1 MSAVND
7 TVLDDHP
14 GSVRALLRCPRG
26 AVDVT
31 SFDAAATPGYPGKG
45 RADSL
50 EQLDAL
56 RPTLDDLEE
65 RFYANSIHTRGPS
78 VLLVLQGMDGAGK
91 GGTVRHVIGMVDPQG
106 VHLHAFKTPT
116 KEELAHDFLWRVRK
130 EVPGAGQIGIFDRSH
145 YEDVLIGR
153 VNKLAAPDE
162 IEKRYGRINEF
173 EAELASH
180 GTRVIKCFLNVSKDA
195 QKKRFLARVNDPE
208 KYYKFNPADLESRS
222 HWDEYMQAYDL
233 ALSRCNEDYAPWYVI
248 PCDHKWYRNWAI
260 THLLIEEIEAMGLTW
275 PPADFDVE
283 QARRQVEAL

>member
-1 MSAVND
+1 MGKKKRDAWSTDPEVSLRAS
-7 TVLDDHP
+7 TVGPIADFDPRSKPGFDGDRKTGEKLLAQYGDD
-14 GSVRALLRCPRG
+14 L
-26 AVDVT
+26 
-31 SFDAAATPGYPGKG
+31 
-45 RADSL
+45 ADL
-50 EQLDAL
+50 QEQLFA
-56 RPTLDDLEE
+56 E
-65 RFYANSIHTRGPS
+65 GPSGGRRS
-78 VLLVLQGMDGAGK
+78 VLLVLQGMDTAGK
-91 GGTVRHVIGMVDPQG
+91 GGIVRHVGGTMDPQG
-106 VHLHAFKTPT
+106 LTVRGFGKPT
-116 KEELAHDFLWRVRK
+116 REELAHDFLWRIRAAL
-130 EVPGAGQIGIFDRSH
+130 PPAGKIGIFDRSH

-260 THLLIEEIEAMGLTW
+260 TRLLIEEIEAMGLTW